1 MGSFIAGLD
10 LGQAAD
16 RTALVI
22 VEKRQDLGYDPALVQ
37 TVTESAI
44 AMPGWEAAGV
54 QLRSP
59 VYEQRTRQATL
70 GPNGQVTYVDD
81 LPAPRLLSYD
91 VRHIQRW
98 PLGTSYPTIVDEV
111 AGLLARPPLGTDA
124 RLIIDGTGVGRA
136 PVDMLRARLGGR
148 AIPVTITS
156 GDVVS
161 VGDDGYHR
169 VPKRDLVGVVQVL
182 LQNKQLRIGPR
193 LPEAAT
199 LTSELA
205 NFQTKININT
215 MHDSYGAWREGTH
228 DDLVLAL
235 ALSLWFA
242 TTRQSIGAY
251 L

>member
-1 MGSFIAGLD
+1 MSTFVCGLD
-10 LGQAAD
+10 LGQAQD
-16 RTALVI
+16 YTALI
-22 VEKRQDLGYDPALVQ
+22 VTEKHTPEGEKR
-37 TVTESAI
+37 
-44 AMPGWEAAGV
+44 
-54 QLRSP
+54 
-59 VYEQRTRQATL
+59 
-70 GPNGQVTYVDD
+70 
-81 LPAPRLLSYD
+81 PRFD
-91 VRHIQRW
+91 VRHIVRF

-136 PVDMLRARLGGR
+136 PVDMLRVRLGGR

-228 DDLVLAL
+228 DDLVLSLAL
-235 ALSLWFA
+235 ALWYA
-242 TTRQSIGAY
+242 ERCQYRVHG
-251 L
+251 